1 VEVSKGYLSSWHSL
15 PGYVKGNRSHQFVS
29 SAGLR
34 FYFDSSGQ
42 PRNVSDDSLVTN
54 LEAFITSSFQWEHYF
69 NITTTSIATAIS
81 SYKSGADGIM
91 FEIVVDKQT
100 NRKEKHYFWNTKD
113 NKPVELRRRDTK
125 NLFTIDELLSG
136 TWYLCTDVY

>member
-1 VEVSKGYLSSWHSL
+1 MR
-15 PGYVKGNRSHQFVS
+15 GNKSYQFVS

-42 PRNVSDDSLVTN
+42 PRNVNTDTLVTD
-54 LEAFITSSFQWEHYF
+54 LEGHITSTWQLEHYF
-69 NITTTSIATAIS
+69 NMAPASMGTAIS
-81 SYKSGADGIM
+81 SYKNGPAGIGIM

-100 NRKEKHYFWNTKD
+100 NRKEKHSYWKS
-113 NKPVELRRRDTK
+113 NKPVELRRSSSK
-125 NLFTIDELLSG
+125 KLFTIAELLSG